1 MNLDLCNSQSG
12 TDKMLQLKGKNTSQ
26 ATLESTESSESNL
39 GGDTVPTI
47 IVIILIQSLH
57 SAVPAEEMGF
67 ARSGVAAEGTRG
79 TGAFGHCSVLT
90 VQRSGHP
97 SCSRHVLCLVMDTDL
112 ECKVSKEKKPCS
124 LYSIGGLISFSICF

>member
-12 TDKMLQLKGKNTSQ
+12 TDKMLHLKGKNTSQ

-47 IVIILIQSLH
+47 IVIILIQGLH
-57 SAVPAEEMGF
+57 SAVPAEEMRF
-67 ARSGVAAEGTRG
+67 GVAAEGTRG

-90 VQRSGHP
+90 TQRDRSSLLLQARPVFGHGHRP
-97 SCSRHVLCLVMDTDL
+97 GMQDV
-112 ECKVSKEKKPCS
+112 
-124 LYSIGGLISFSICF
+124 

>member
-39 GGDTVPTI
+39 GGDTVPTL
-47 IVIILIQSLH
+47 IVIILIQGLH

-90 VQRSGHP
+90 VQRDRSSLLLQARPVFGHGHRP
-97 SCSRHVLCLVMDTDL
+97 GMQDV
-112 ECKVSKEKKPCS
+112 
-124 LYSIGGLISFSICF
+124 

>member
-47 IVIILIQSLH
+47 IVIILIQGLH

-67 ARSGVAAEGTRG
+67 ACSGVAAEGTRG
-79 TGAFGHCSVLT
+79 TGTFGHCSVLT
-90 VQRSGHP
+90 VQRDRSSLLLQARPVYGHGHRP
-97 SCSRHVLCLVMDTDL
+97 GMQDV
-112 ECKVSKEKKPCS
+112 
-124 LYSIGGLISFSICF
+124 